1 MAKRIQF
8 SQNFNAVDG
17 GGNSYPKYLAGEHYE
32 PNEETERLVA
42 AGIAEAIEVADDT
55 APAAD
60 PVVTDTA
67 SQPADAT
74 AA

>member
-1 MAKRIQF
+1 MTKRILF

-17 GGNSYPKYLAGEHYE
+17 GGNSYPKYRAGEHYE
-32 PNEETERLVA
+32 PSEETERLVA
-42 AGIAEAIEVADDT
+42 AGIAEAIEVADET

-67 SQPADAT
+67 SPPADT
-74 AA
+74 AAA

>member
-1 MAKRIQF
+1 MAKRILF

-17 GGNSYPKYLAGEHYE
+17 GGNSYPKYRAGEHYE
-32 PNEETERLVA
+32 PSEETERLIA
-42 AGIAEAIEVADDT
+42 AGIAEVIEIADET

-67 SQPADAT
+67 SLPADT
-74 AA
+74 KAA

>member
-1 MAKRIQF
+1 MAKRILF

-17 GGNSYPKYLAGEHYE
+17 GGNSYPKYRAGEHYE
-32 PNEETERLVA
+32 SSEETERLVA

-60 PVVTDTA
+60 PVVTDTT
-67 SQPADAT
+67 ADNT

>member
-1 MAKRIQF
+1 MAKRILF

-17 GGNSYPKYLAGEHYE
+17 GGNSYPKYRAGEHYE
-32 PNEETERLVA
+32 PSEETERLVA
-42 AGIAEAIEVADDT
+42 AGIAEAIEVADET

-67 SQPADAT
+67 SPPADNT